1 MSDDD
6 RHGRPDHEHDTV
18 EERHGDADH
27 THGPEPSHG
36 DADHEHGRPGDERRY
51 DRQGV
56 KAGTWVNRAVLA
68 LVLIALA
75 YIAYAL
81 SAAFFPRWWAQRV
94 GDQVG
99 GQLSAGTLWG
109 LFYGFTFTLV
119 PLLLL
124 AQMRRRFFS
133 WTWRFII
140 LAVAVVLAIPNWLTL
155 AVVLGTS
162 NAAHAGERIF
172 DVEAP
177 GFRAA
182 TAIGAAAGAV
192 VALALVGAGMRLARR
207 RREVRDLKGQLSERE
222 QAERDRERAEREA
235 EDRDGG

>member
-1 MSDDD
+1 MSEDEG
-6 RHGRPDHEHDTV
+6 HGKPDHS
-18 EERHGDADH
+18 
-27 THGPEPSHG
+27 HGPEPSHG
-36 DADHEHGRPGDERRY
+36 DADHEHEPQRERGSTTERRY
-51 DRQGV
+51 DPQRV

-75 YIAYAL
+75 YVAYAL

-109 LFYGFTFTLV
+109 LFYGFVFTLV

-140 LAVAVVLAIPNWLTL
+140 LALAVVLAIPNWLTL

-182 TAIGAAAGAV
+182 TAFGAVGGAV
-192 VALALVGAGMRLARR
+192 VALALVGASMRLARR
-207 RREVRDLKGQLSERE
+207 RREVKELKGRLSDRGQVDRARGLDERH
-222 QAERDRERAEREA
+222 
-235 EDRDGG
+235 

>member
-1 MSDDD
+1 M
-6 RHGRPDHEHDTV
+6 
-18 EERHGDADH
+18 
-27 THGPEPSHG
+27 
-36 DADHEHGRPGDERRY
+36 
-51 DRQGV
+51 

-75 YIAYAL
+75 YVAYAL

-109 LFYGFTFTLV
+109 LFYGFVFTLV

-133 WTWRFII
+133 WTWRFIV

-182 TAIGAAAGAV
+182 TAIGAVAGAV
-192 VALALVGAGMRLARR
+192 VALVLVGASMRLARQAPR
-207 RREVRDLKGQLSERE
+207 GQGA
-222 QAERDRERAEREA
+222 QGTAERTRAGRTRPRA
-235 EDRDGG
+235 SRARGPSAPRRVG

>member
-1 MSDDD
+1 MSDES
-6 RHGRPDHEHDTV
+6 HGK
-18 EERHGDADH
+18 ADH
-27 THGPEPSHG
+27 SHGPEPSHG
-36 DADHEHGRPGDERRY
+36 DADHEHERGSDAERRY
-51 DRQGV
+51 DRQSV
-56 KAGTWVNRAVLA
+56 KAGTWVNRAVLV

-75 YIAYAL
+75 YLAYAL

-109 LFYGFTFTLV
+109 LFYGFVFTLV

-133 WTWRFII
+133 WTWRFIV
-140 LAVAVVLAIPNWLTL
+140 LAVAVVLATPNWLTL

-182 TAIGAAAGAV
+182 TAIGAVAGAL
-192 VALALVGAGMRLARR
+192 VALILVGASMRLARR
-207 RREVRDLKGQLSERE
+207 RRQVRDLKGQLSERE
-222 QAERDRERAEREA
+222 HAERDREQAERDA
-235 EDRDGG
+235 QDDDR